1 MDFAQV
7 LLPSAKKTDKICTRS
22 KMKITE
28 ALKQE
33 IIRIVDERIREVH
46 VTKEDFSE
54 LKSIVKELAEAQKN
68 SEVRLTRLEKAVEE
82 LAEAQKN
89 SEVRLTRLEK
99 AVEELA
105 EAQKNSEVRLT
116 RLEKAVEEL
125 AEAQKNSE
133 VRLTRLEKAVE
144 ELAQAQKRTEQRVE
158 ELAQAQK
165 RTEQRVEELA
175 EAQKRTEEC
184 LRKLI
189 EEHRETRRQLGGVSG
204 TVGYYLEDRALK
216 SLPSLLK
223 ERYGITLTS
232 RPIRR
237 FLEDKRGRPLEVNI
251 YAEGRKDGKEIYVI
265 GESKAQ
271 LSKND
276 IRDFL
281 TKKIGSLSLKKEIFP
296 LVVTYMIQDPKVE
309 DYAKEQGV
317 ALFYSYD
324 LEL

>member
-1 MDFAQV
+1 
-7 LLPSAKKTDKICTRS
+7 
-22 KMKITE
+22 MKITE

-33 IIRIVDERIREVH
+33 IIRIVDERIREAH

-54 LKSIVKELAEAQKN
+54 LKNIVKELAK
-68 SEVRLTRLEKAVEE
+68 
-82 LAEAQKN
+82 
-89 SEVRLTRLEK
+89 
-99 AVEELA
+99 
-105 EAQKNSEVRLT
+105 
-116 RLEKAVEEL
+116 
-125 AEAQKNSE
+125 AQKNSE

-175 EAQKRTEEC
+175 QAQKRTEEC

-189 EEHRETRRQLGGVSG
+189 EEHRETRRQLGGLSG

>member
-1 MDFAQV
+1 MAE
-7 LLPSAKKTDKICTRS
+7 I
-22 KMKITE
+22 KITD
-28 ALKQE
+28 ALRRE
-33 IIRIVDERIREVH
+33 IIKIVDERIREVH

-105 EAQKNSEVRLT
+105 EAQKRTEQR
-116 RLEKAVEEL
+116 
-125 AEAQKNSE
+125 
-133 VRLTRLEKAVE
+133 VE

-175 EAQKRTEEC
+175 QAQKRTEQRVEELAQAQKRTEEC

-189 EEHRETRRQLGGVSG
+189 EEHRETRRQLGGLSG

>member
-1 MDFAQV
+1 
-7 LLPSAKKTDKICTRS
+7 
-22 KMKITE
+22 MKITE
-28 ALKQE
+28 AVKQE

-105 EAQKNSEVRLT
+105 
-116 RLEKAVEEL
+116 
-125 AEAQKNSE
+125 
-133 VRLTRLEKAVE
+133 
-144 ELAQAQKRTEQRVE
+144 QAQKRTEQRVE

-175 EAQKRTEEC
+175 QAQKRTEEC

-189 EEHRETRRQLGGVSG
+189 EEHRETRRQLGGLSG

>member
-1 MDFAQV
+1 MAE
-7 LLPSAKKTDKICTRS
+7 I
-22 KMKITE
+22 KITD
-28 ALKQE
+28 ALRRE
-33 IIRIVDERIREVH
+33 IIKIVDERIREVH

-54 LKSIVKELAEAQKN
+54 LKSIVK
-68 SEVRLTRLEKAVEE
+68 
-82 LAEAQKN
+82 
-89 SEVRLTRLEK
+89 
-99 AVEELA
+99 ELA

-175 EAQKRTEEC
+175 EAQKRTEQRVEELAQAQKRTEEC

-189 EEHRETRRQLGGVSG
+189 EEHRETRRQLGGLSG

>member
-1 MDFAQV
+1 
-7 LLPSAKKTDKICTRS
+7 
-22 KMKITE
+22 MKITE

-33 IIRIVDERIREVH
+33 IIRIVDERIREAH

-82 LAEAQKN
+82 LAQ
-89 SEVRLTRLEK
+89 
-99 AVEELA
+99 
-105 EAQKNSEVRLT
+105 
-116 RLEKAVEEL
+116 
-125 AEAQKNSE
+125 
-133 VRLTRLEKAVE
+133 
-144 ELAQAQKRTEQRVE
+144 
-158 ELAQAQK
+158 
-165 RTEQRVEELA
+165 
-175 EAQKRTEEC
+175 AQKRTEEC

-189 EEHRETRRQLGGVSG
+189 EEHRETRRQLGGLSG